1 MVHSLNSY
9 NQKKQ
14 TKNNMYDPS
23 IGQASLTTVDVVGV
37 LVGHVLFGV
46 AATLLI
52 DWSWIPL
59 SSQQKKSGPSLKG
72 IKRSW
77 GWDEKTESSDD
88 SLISENRKSSIEE
101 NNE

>member
-1 MVHSLNSY
+1 
-9 NQKKQ
+9 
-14 TKNNMYDPS
+14 MYDPS
-23 IGQASLTTVDVVGV
+23 IGQESLTTVDVVGV

-59 SSQQKKSGPSLKG
+59 NAQQRESGRSLKE

-77 GWDEKTESSDD
+77 GWDEKTDSDEKPLSS
-88 SLISENRKSSIEE
+88 EKRTSSVEE
-101 NNE
+101 KKE

>member
-1 MVHSLNSY
+1 
-9 NQKKQ
+9 
-14 TKNNMYDPS
+14 MYDPS
-23 IGQASLTTVDVVGV
+23 IGQESLTTVDVVGV

-59 SSQQKKSGPSLKG
+59 NAQQRESGRSLKE

-77 GWDEKTESSDD
+77 GWDEKSDNKNESLS
-88 SLISENRKSSIEE
+88 SEDRKSSVEE
-101 NNE
+101 NNEKSFNR

>member
-1 MVHSLNSY
+1 L
-9 NQKKQ
+9 
-14 TKNNMYDPS
+14 YDPS
-23 IGQASLTTVDVVGV
+23 IGQESLTTVDVVGV

-59 SSQQKKSGPSLKG
+59 SPQQRESGRSLKE

-77 GWDEKTESSDD
+77 GWDEKTHNNKEC
-88 SLISENRKSSIEE
+88 LNSEKRKSSVEE
-101 NNE
+101 KTE

>member
-1 MVHSLNSY
+1 
-9 NQKKQ
+9 
-14 TKNNMYDPS
+14 MYDPS
-23 IGQASLTTVDVVGV
+23 IGQESLTTVDVVGV
-37 LVGHVLFGV
+37 LVGHVIFGA

-59 SSQQKKSGPSLKG
+59 SPQQRESGRSLKD

-77 GWDEKTESSDD
+77 GWDEKTDNKNETLRSVNRHSSD
-88 SLISENRKSSIEE
+88 EV

>member
-1 MVHSLNSY
+1 
-9 NQKKQ
+9 
-14 TKNNMYDPS
+14 MYDPS
-23 IGQASLTTVDVVGV
+23 IGQESLTTVDVVGV

-59 SSQQKKSGPSLKG
+59 STQQRESGRSLRE

-77 GWDEKTESSDD
+77 GWDEKTDKKD
-88 SLISENRKSSIEE
+88 KSLISGDRKSSVEE
-101 NNE
+101 NDE

>member
-1 MVHSLNSY
+1 
-9 NQKKQ
+9 
-14 TKNNMYDPS
+14 MYDPS
-23 IGQASLTTVDVVGV
+23 IGQESLTTIDVVGV

-59 SSQQKKSGPSLKG
+59 SPQQKESGRSLKE

-77 GWDEKTESSDD
+77 GWDETTDIKDESKN
-88 SLISENRKSSIEE
+88 LENRTSSVEE
-101 NNE
+101 SNE